1 MERAFLALKLPG
13 LVACRTVG
21 KVGFRQ
27 GSDALKVVVA
37 GLAEMRG
44 PKAEINGDGA
54 AVTTLERVKMS
65 WMTI

>member
-13 LVACRTVG
+13 LVACRAMG